1 MTDFREDVVPVS
13 DISLAQNIS
22 EIALISPVSFCV
34 LFLSPWFYRAE
45 MNCRKLLNSAK
56 KEIKWLGIFER

>member
-1 MTDFREDVVPVS
+1 MTDFSEDVVPVS
-13 DISLAQNIS
+13 DISLAQNMS

-34 LFLSPWFYRAE
+34 PFFPPWFYRAE

-56 KEIKWLGIFER
+56 KEINWIGIFER